1 MINSDWLDDVL
12 DGLVPIVPNYPQS
25 SKQNRG
31 QSKMAEVLMDKG
43 SRYFV
48 PDVPNVPTNND
59 WFVKKSAD
67 ILERSREERR
77 KKVLGMLAD
86 KPAVLRT
93 FITDIDTDP
102 ANVIL
107 TIAIRD
113 QYIFEMTIPK
123 HKYEPLTLL
132 KLINKRSLQ

>member
-1 MINSDWLDDVL
+1 MINSNWLDDVL
-12 DGLVPIVPNYPQS
+12 DGLVPIVPNCPQS
-25 SKQNRG
+25 SKQSWG
-31 QSKMAEVLMDKG
+31 QSKEAEVLTDKG

>member
-1 MINSDWLDDVL
+1 MINSNWLDDVL
-12 DGLVPIVPNYPQS
+12 DGLVPIVPNCPQS
-25 SKQNRG
+25 TKQNWG
-31 QSKMAEVLMDKG
+31 QSKEAEVLIDKG
-43 SRYFV
+43 SSDFI
-48 PDVPNVPTNND
+48 PDVPNVSTNNE

-67 ILERSREERR
+67 ILEMTREERR

-93 FITDIDTDP
+93 FITDMDTDP
-102 ANVIL
+102 DNVIL

-113 QYIFEMTIPK
+113 QYTFEMTIPK

-132 KLINKRSLQ
+132 KLFNKGYLQ

>member
-1 MINSDWLDDVL
+1 MINSNWLDDVL
-12 DGLVPIVPNYPQS
+12 DGLVPIVPNCPQS
-25 SKQNRG
+25 SKQSWG
-31 QSKMAEVLMDKG
+31 QSKEAEVLTDKG

-77 KKVLGMLAD
+77 KKVLSMLTD

-93 FITDIDTDP
+93 FITDMDTDP
-102 ANVIL
+102 DNVIL

-113 QYIFEMTIPK
+113 QCTLEMTIPE
-123 HKYEPLTLL
+123 HTYDPFTLL
-132 KLINKRSLQ
+132 KLINCTYYS